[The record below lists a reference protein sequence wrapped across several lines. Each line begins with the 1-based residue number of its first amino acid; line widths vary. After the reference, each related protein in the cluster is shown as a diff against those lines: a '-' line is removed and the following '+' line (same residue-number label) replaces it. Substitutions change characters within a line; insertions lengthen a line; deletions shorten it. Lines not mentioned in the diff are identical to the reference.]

1 MLPDQCVSVCHGMRE
16 HTDYPGVGGG
26 RDERMEEEDD
36 GTEGREGRREGGGD
50 EIEQRTEL
58 RPGSGE
64 KLSSFHFHFPFI
76 SLQVEPRVGAFHM
89 DGVPKF
95 RSTARWHR
103 SVGK

>member
-1 MLPDQCVSVCHGMRE
+1 M
-16 HTDYPGVGGG
+16 
-26 RDERMEEEDD
+26 EEDD
-36 GTEGREGRREGGGD
+36 DTEGRSGGEWKGRRGGGN

-76 SLQVEPRVGAFHM
+76 SLRA
-89 DGVPKF
+89 VPGHSTRMGCQKF
-95 RSTARWHR
+95 RSIARWHR

>member
-1 MLPDQCVSVCHGMRE
+1 MQEEEEEGE
-16 HTDYPGVGGG
+16 GGG
-26 RDERMEEEDD
+26 RDERMEEEEDD
-36 GTEGREGRREGGGD
+36 TEGKEGRKRGGN

-76 SLQVEPRVGAFHM
+76 SLRAEPCVEAFHM

-95 RSTARWHR
+95 RSAARWHR
-103 SVGK
+103 SFGK